1 MPGTFFGIEIGRT
14 GLAAAQVGQDVTG
27 HNIANAGTEG
37 YSVQSVDQVATDLI
51 ASADHHTLPAGEALG
66 TGVAISRIQRAR
78 DQFLDTQVRGA
89 TAGQNYQSSLQGALD
104 QVDAAF
110 GEPSSTGLNSAL
122 SAFFNGFHDLAN
134 NPNDLGIRA
143 TTVQK
148 GDALAQVFQGV
159 QQRLTSLGTTLTQ
172 HVATDIHS
180 LNDYGHQIAGLN
192 IAIQQESAA
201 GHPVNGLLDQ
211 RDLLLDKVSG
221 LANITT
227 QANKDGTV
235 NVVIGS
241 QALVVGTD
249 AYTVTQGSLTAGGDL
264 KQGDLAGLIAGQGE
278 VGGYQGKLDTLA
290 ASLTAQVNS
299 VHKGG
304 AGLDGTT
311 GLDFFTVTA
320 GKEAST
326 IAVNPVLES
335 HPEQLAS
342 AALPVPPASAI
353 PPQGDAANATL
364 LAALKDKTDTTPG
377 DALYNTTLQG
387 FYQQTVSDAGGR
399 AASAKS
405 ASASAGAT
413 LTQLTQQRSSVTGVS
428 TDSEMVNMLKY
439 QRAYQAS
446 ARVVQTMDDMV
457 GTLINNLFSNR

>member
-1 MPGTFFGIEIGRT
+1 MPGTFFGIEVGRT
-14 GLAAAQVGQDVTG
+14 GLMASQVGQDVTG

-37 YSVQSVDQVATDLI
+37 YSVQSVDLVATDMI
-51 ASADHHTLPAGEALG
+51 GTADHTTVPTGEALG
-66 TGVAISRIQRAR
+66 TGVAVSRIQRAR

-89 TAGQNYQSSLQGALD
+89 SAGQSYQSSLQGALD

-110 GEPSSTGLNSAL
+110 GEPSDTGLNSAL
-122 SAFFNGFHDLAN
+122 GAFFNGFRDLAN
-134 NPNDLGIRA
+134 NPNDLGVRA
-143 TTVQK
+143 TTIQK

-172 HVATDIHS
+172 HIASDVSD
-180 LNDYGHQIAGLN
+180 LNNYGKQITGLN
-192 IAIQQESAA
+192 ISIRQESAA

-227 QANKDGTV
+227 TPNPDGTV
-235 NVVIGS
+235 NVAVGS

-249 AYTVTQGSLTAGGDL
+249 AYAVTQTSLTASGDL
-264 KQGDLAGLIAGQGE
+264 KQGELAGLIAGQAA
-278 VGGYQGKLDTLA
+278 VTGYQGKLDALA
-290 ASLTAQVNS
+290 SSLSSQVNA
-299 VHKGG
+299 VHQSG

-311 GLDFFTVTA
+311 GLSFFSVTA

-326 IAVNPVLES
+326 IAVNPVLEN
-335 HPEQLAS
+335 HPEQLAA
-342 AALPVPPASAI
+342 AALPAPPASPV
-353 PPQGDAANATL
+353 PPQGDSTNAAL
-364 LAALKDKTDTTPG
+364 LAALKDKTDTAPG
-377 DALYNTTLQG
+377 DPLYNNTLQG

-399 AASAKS
+399 AATAKS

-413 LTQLTQQRSSVTGVS
+413 LTQLTQQRESVSGVS

-446 ARVVQTMDDMV
+446 ARFVQTADDMI
-457 GTLINNLFSNR
+457 GTLINNLFSAN

>member
-37 YSVQSVDQVATDLI
+37 YSVQSVDLVATDMI
-51 ASADHHTLPAGEALG
+51 GTADHTTVPTGEALG
-66 TGVAISRIQRAR
+66 TGVVVSRIQRAR

-89 TAGQNYQSSLQGALD
+89 TAGQSYQSSLQGALD

-134 NPNDLGIRA
+134 NPNDLGVRA
-143 TTVQK
+143 TTIQK

-172 HVATDIHS
+172 HVASDIS
-180 LNDYGHQIAGLN
+180 DLNVYGKQLAGLN
-192 IAIQQESAA
+192 ITIRQESAA

-211 RDLLLDKVSG
+211 RDLLLDKVSA
-221 LANITT
+221 LANVSTT
-227 QANKDGTV
+227 ANADGTV
-235 NVVIGS
+235 NVAIGS
-241 QALVVGTD
+241 QALVVGTN
-249 AYTVTQGSLTAGGDL
+249 AYAVTQTSLTASGDL
-264 KQGDLAGLIAGQGE
+264 EQGELAGLIAGQTE
-278 VGGYQGKLDTLA
+278 VGVYRGKLDALA
-290 ASLTAQVNS
+290 SSLSAQVNA
-299 VHKGG
+299 VHQSG

-311 GLDFFTVTA
+311 GLNFFTVTA

-326 IAVNPVLES
+326 IAVNPALVN
-335 HPEQLAS
+335 HPEQLA
-342 AALPVPPASAI
+342 AAARPAPPASPVPA
-353 PPQGDAANATL
+353 QGDATNAAL
-364 LAALKDKTDTTPG
+364 LAALKDKTDTALG
-377 DALYNTTLQG
+377 DALYNSTLQG

-399 AASAKS
+399 AATAKS

-413 LTQLTQQRSSVTGVS
+413 LTQLTRQRESVSGVS

-457 GTLINNLFSNR
+457 GTLINNLFASR

>member
-51 ASADHHTLPAGEALG
+51 ASADHHTLPASEALG

-78 DQFLDTQVRGA
+78 DQFLDTQVREA

-122 SAFFNGFHDLAN
+122 STFFNGFHDLAN
-134 NPNDLGIRA
+134 NPKDLGIRA

-159 QQRLTSLGTTLTQ
+159 QQRLTSLGTALTQ
-172 HVATDIHS
+172 HVATDIQS

-192 IAIQQESAA
+192 ITIQQESAA

-241 QALVVGTD
+241 QALVIGTD

-335 HPEQLAS
+335 HPEQLAA

-377 DALYNTTLQG
+377 DALYNTTIQG

>member
-1 MPGTFFGIEIGRT
+1 M
-14 GLAAAQVGQDVTG
+14 
-27 HNIANAGTEG
+27 
-37 YSVQSVDQVATDLI
+37 
-51 ASADHHTLPAGEALG
+51 
-66 TGVAISRIQRAR
+66 
-78 DQFLDTQVRGA
+78 
-89 TAGQNYQSSLQGALD
+89 
-104 QVDAAF
+104 
-110 GEPSSTGLNSAL
+110 

-172 HVATDIHS
+172 HVATDIQS

-335 HPEQLAS
+335 HPEQLAA

-364 LAALKDKTDTTPG
+364 LAVLKDKTDTTPG